1 MLRWIEFCS
10 RSKEAGVLMHGVTMD
25 GQQGKFIESTQEMIL
40 RFTSEISTQSLT
52 WTQQIIDSPADLESI
67 ERDVHDAYARGADM
81 LIAGLIAVSFKDGK
95 VLQAAE
101 QTRRQFSR
109 PLQKGRERSVAVQ
122 LLGGMIIWATTL
134 YCEPKKPRFRKD
146 DAPRVG
152 LDITLA
158 QFGFGKAV
166 SPGLQSR
173 VARQMALCPSIAF
186 TQQELQPPRRRPQ
199 YQSD

>member
-10 RSKEAGVLMHGVTMD
+10 RSKEVGVLMHGVTMD

-40 RFTSEISTQSLT
+40 RFTSGIRTQSLT
-52 WTQQIIDSPADLESI
+52 WTQEIIDSPADLESI

-122 LLGGMIIWATTL
+122 LLGGMIIWFAITSGSSNGFVSFHRLHATRT
-134 YCEPKKPRFRKD
+134 
-146 DAPRVG
+146 
-152 LDITLA
+152 
-158 QFGFGKAV
+158 
-166 SPGLQSR
+166 
-173 VARQMALCPSIAF
+173 
-186 TQQELQPPRRRPQ
+186 QPPRRRPQ